1 MMRDSYENSDS
12 RDEDE
17 EFRDWSSRNLMIDWM
32 IVIILESNITT
43 LCDWVN
49 DDDDAINWDREQNK
63 RQIWWER

>member
-49 DDDDAINWDREQNK
+49 DDDDAIN
-63 RQIWWER
+63 

>member
-17 EFRDWSSRNLMIDWM
+17 EFRDWRSRNLMIDWM

-49 DDDDAINWDREQNK
+49 DDDDAIN
-63 RQIWWER
+63 

>member
-1 MMRDSYENSDS
+1 MMRDSHENSDS

-32 IVIILESNITT
+32 IVIILESSITT

-49 DDDDAINWDREQNK
+49 DDDDAINWDRE
-63 RQIWWER
+63 